1 MKRGALKQS
10 SHQLV
15 RVPCHRVGSE
25 SQENILIFFAAKII
39 VIVIV
44 DNLRIQLN
52 TAGNLLQRGSSV
64 SRKKCGI
71 WGRGISLNP
80 LFTQPKI
87 TFPMLR
93 PYIT

>member
-1 MKRGALKQS
+1 MTLTYIFSDVKCGALQEC

-15 RVPCHRVGSE
+15 RVPSHRVGPE

-71 WGRGISLNP
+71 WGKGISLNP
-80 LFTQPKI
+80 LFSQS
-87 TFPMLR
+87 
-93 PYIT
+93 